1 VKIAGANK
9 KLTCGTKKLTCGSLM
24 KGEEPET
31 RRFLIVILDRM
42 SQHQA
47 I

>member
-1 VKIAGANK
+1 
-9 KLTCGTKKLTCGSLM
+9 M